1 MYGSVAE
8 CPSCLPVSRLK
19 RASLHARMPA
29 GWPSRSKPSGGRMES
44 CEVLKSGIDTY
55 TVTCVAPSRVGKL
68 PDLAADQL
76 RHARRR
82 PRDHNH
88 QDLAADLLQ
97 SAKDSTSPREIRRRW
112 RERNYYP

>member
-1 MYGSVAE
+1 MGPSPSVQVVFLFPDSSE
-8 CPSCLPVSRLK
+8 LRSMRVCPQVGRHVRS
-19 RASLHARMPA
+19 PA
-29 GWPSRSKPSGGRMES
+29 GAVWRVA
-44 CEVLKSGIDTY
+44 EVLKSGIDTY
-55 TVTCVAPSRVGKL
+55 TVTCVAPSRVVTL
-68 PDLAADQL
+68 PHLAADQL

-97 SAKDSTSPREIRRRW
+97 RAKDSMSPREIRRRW

>member
-1 MYGSVAE
+1 MAPSPSVQVVFLFPDSSE
-8 CPSCLPVSRLK
+8 LRSMRVCPRVGRHVRS
-19 RASLHARMPA
+19 PA
-29 GWPSRSKPSGGRMES
+29 GAVWRVA
-44 CEVLKSGIDTY
+44 EVLKSGIDTY
-55 TVTCVAPSRVGKL
+55 TVTCVAPSRVAKL

-97 SAKDSTSPREIRRRW
+97 SAKDSMSPREIRRRW